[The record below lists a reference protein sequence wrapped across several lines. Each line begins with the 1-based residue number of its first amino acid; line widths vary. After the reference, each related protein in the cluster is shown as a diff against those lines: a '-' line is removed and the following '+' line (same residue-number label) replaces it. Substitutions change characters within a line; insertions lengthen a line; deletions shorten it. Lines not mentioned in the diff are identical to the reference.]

1 MKKLTKLL
9 SLAVVASS
17 CVFAGG
23 PFIAAPEPDVEAVE
37 PAIANLPE
45 VQPTKD
51 IQPYIGGSLGTS
63 NGSAQSSAK
72 VCGGCTYNKLT
83 QTTGKESDK
92 ILNWGGSDSS
102 TNAMA
107 LAGVEVN
114 DYLAVE
120 ARLTSAVSDYEIE
133 DHQAISFANAAV
145 YLKPQAK
152 FEDFSVYA
160 LLGYGISS
168 VDFMGVN
175 TKSNGFQYG
184 AGGSYDISDQ
194 ISVFADYTQLMG
206 STEKISKA
214 TSFGNIDSINAG
226 VIFKP

>member
-37 PAIANLPE
+37 PAVAALPE
-45 VQPTKD
+45 VEPTKD

-63 NGSAQSSAK
+63 SGSAKSSAK
-72 VCGGCTYNKLT
+72 VCGGCTYDKLT

-206 STEKISKA
+206 STEKISQA